1 MSIKVGQIGCGKF
14 GNKILS
20 KLKQIKYVEVV
31 KVIRS
36 QDKWWELEDVNWVIV
51 ATPNEF
57 HYEQSK
63 YYLEK
68 SINVFC
74 EKPAA
79 FSSKAVKE
87 LYSIAEKNRCQF
99 YVDDVLSY
107 ENIEATNHFIYKK
120 WGRAFSNIIDRIA
133 YHHFYLIYDKI
144 KTEKYTL
151 RISLNETLN
160 KIFTLTFGSDEFTF
174 EYDFDW
180 YKKKTHNI
188 NSTSN
193 SDALQ
198 DMLTAVLY
206 NTADF
211 KLNKKQTLFATKL
224 SEEIKPKLYGNVAVV
239 GAGIYGITSAI
250 KLSNKGY
257 EVDLFESK
265 GDILAATSGI
275 NQYRIHRGYHYP
287 RSKDT
292 ILSCRDNESSFVS
305 NFKKAVVD
313 KAEHFY
319 SIASEDSFTAP
330 RDYLHVLDECNLE
343 WEIVDPLPNCDLT
356 VKVNE
361 NLYCPET
368 LKSICLDRIKGCG
381 INLFLHRKIK
391 DKKELLS
398 YNYKIISTYSSL
410 NDFDDTKKDYQFE
423 LCEKPLFKL
432 PQQYSNKSIVVMDGP
447 FMCFDPYS
455 NTEYHVGGNVVH
467 AIHTSNIGTE
477 PIIPPAYKDYINKG
491 IITNPKYTNVSS
503 FIESAKK
510 FFPDIEKAEHI
521 GSMYTIRTVLPNK
534 DKTDERPTI
543 VRFEK
548 DTAILFSGKVVNCIE
563 AADKIALSI

>member
-1 MSIKVGQIGCGKF
+1 MGIKVGQIGCGSF
-14 GNKILS
+14 GYKILT
-20 KLKQIKYVEVV
+20 KINNIKFIESVTVLTSE
-31 KVIRS
+31 
-36 QDKWWELEDVNWVIV
+36 DKWWELEDVNWVIV

-68 SINVFC
+68 GINVFC

-79 FSSKAVKE
+79 FSLKAVKE
-87 LYSIAEKNRCQF
+87 LYDIAEKNECKF

-107 ENIEATNHFIYKK
+107 ENIEPTNHFVYKK

-133 YHHFYLIYDKI
+133 YHHFYLIYNQI

-151 RISLNETLN
+151 SINVNETLN
-160 KIFTLTFGSDEFTF
+160 KIFTLTFGSDEFKF

-180 YKKKTHNI
+180 YKKKSHNI
-188 NSTSN
+188 VSTSN

-206 NTADF
+206 HTADF
-211 KLNKKQTLFATKL
+211 ELNKKQTLFATKL
-224 SEEIKPKLYGNVAVV
+224 SEELKSKLYGNVAIV

-250 KLSNKGY
+250 KLANKGY

-265 GDILAATSGI
+265 DDILSATSGI

-287 RSKDT
+287 RSKKT
-292 ILSCRDNESSFVS
+292 IISCRDNESSFVS
-305 NFKKAVVD
+305 NFKRAVVD
-313 KAEHFY
+313 KADHFY
-319 SIASEDSFTAP
+319 SIAKEDSFTTP
-330 RDYLHVLDECNLE
+330 RDYLHILDECNLE
-343 WEIVDPLPNCDLT
+343 WEIVDTFPNCELT

-368 LKSICLDRIKGCG
+368 LKEICLDRIKGCG
-381 INLFLHRKIK
+381 VNLFLNKKIQ
-391 DKKELLS
+391 DVKKLSS
-398 YNYKIISTYSSL
+398 YNYKVISTYSSL
-410 NDFDDTKKDYQFE
+410 NDFDDDKKDYQFE

-432 PQQYSNKSIVVMDGP
+432 PEEYVNKSIVIMDGP

-455 NTEYHVGGNVVH
+455 NTDYHVGGNVVH
-467 AIHTSNIGTE
+467 AIHTSNIGTK
-477 PIIPPAYKDYINKG
+477 PIIPPAYKEYINKG
-491 IITNPKYTNVSS
+491 IIKNPKYSNVSS

-563 AADKIALSI
+563 AADKIALNI